1 MRRAPRKY
9 FTKRLHGRARR
20 IGTPFLQSKKREGRP
35 RGTRERNLLDRANKK
50 RNN

>member
-20 IGTPFLQSKKREGRP
+20 IGAPFFQSKESEEEVAADAEKES
-35 RGTRERNLLDRANKK
+35 A
-50 RNN
+50 